1 MADKPQLVHAVPVI
15 AAPVV
20 RTRDGAFVW
29 FTVAYGLLN
38 FGQGVFP
45 PLLPQIMDGLGL
57 QFATVGL
64 LGSAF
69 GLARFVTDLPAGLLT
84 ERRGPLP
91 ILHAGIACLFGGTL
105 LSAWAPSLPFM
116 LLARALVGVGSGL
129 TIVVSILFVMR
140 RGPAASRTR
149 RGNVY
154 EIGVIGGTALS
165 AWLGGHAAAQLGW
178 RSGFV
183 LAALAI
189 LGAWA
194 LTILRLGPA
203 VRELGRPALAAPAA
217 QASVASGGRF
227 PWGAVLAIYLAT
239 FTLAVAWAG
248 GIGTLLPLYGG
259 RALELSTDVLG
270 RTLSIAY
277 AIEAAVLVPVGW
289 AADSLGR
296 VRVLVAGFLL
306 MLAGA
311 ASISATASVAGF
323 GAAATLLIL
332 GLTAWMV
339 PPVLLAERLP
349 GGFRGPAAGVYRL
362 VSDFAYIIAPGSV
375 GWLIGRHGFRA
386 TGLAMAVLFTAA
398 AGVAIAV
405 LGRRPR
411 PA

>member
-1 MADKPQLVHAVPVI
+1 VADKPALAHAV
-15 AAPVV
+15 AAPAAPTA
-20 RTRDGAFVW
+20 RTLDAAFLW

-69 GLARFVTDLPAGLLT
+69 GLARFVIDLPAGLMT
-84 ERRGPLP
+84 ERQGPLAV
-91 ILHAGIACLFGGTL
+91 LHAGIACLLGGTL
-105 LSAWAPSLPFM
+105 LSAWAPSFPFM

-129 TIVVSILFVMR
+129 TIVVSILFIMR

-154 EIGVIGGTALS
+154 EIGVIGGTGLS

-183 LAALAI
+183 VAAAAI
-189 LGAWA
+189 AAAWA
-194 LTILRLGPA
+194 LTALRLGPA
-203 VRELGRPALAAPAA
+203 LRELGAPAPVRPAPDIPR
-217 QASVASGGRF
+217 GRT
-227 PWGAVLAIYLAT
+227 PWRAVLAIYLAT
-239 FTLAVAWAG
+239 FTLAVSWAG

-259 RALELSTDVLG
+259 RALGLPVDALG
-270 RTLSIAY
+270 RVLSVAY
-277 AIEAAVLVPVGW
+277 AIEAVALVPVGW
-289 AADSLGR
+289 AADTLGR
-296 VRVLVAGFLL
+296 VRVLVAGFLV
-306 MLAGA
+306 MLVGA
-311 ASISATASVAGF
+311 AAVPWAAGTAGF
-323 GAAATLLIL
+323 GVAATLLIL
-332 GLTAWMV
+332 GLTTWMV

-349 GGFRGPAAGVYRL
+349 GGFRGPAAGLYRL

-375 GWLIGRHGFRA
+375 GWLIGRHGFRV
-386 TGLAMAVLFTAA
+386 TGLLMAGLVAVA
-398 AGVAIAV
+398 VMVAIPV

-411 PA
+411 AA

>member
-1 MADKPQLVHAVPVI
+1 VADKPALAHAV
-15 AAPVV
+15 AAPAAPAA
-20 RTRDGAFVW
+20 RAWDAAFLW

-57 QFATVGL
+57 EFATVGL

-69 GLARFVTDLPAGLLT
+69 GLARFAVDLPAGLMT
-84 ERRGPLP
+84 ERQGPLAV
-91 ILHAGIACLFGGTL
+91 LHMGIACLLGGTL

-154 EIGVIGGTALS
+154 EIGVIGGTGLS
-165 AWLGGHAAAQLGW
+165 AWLGGQAAAQLGW
-178 RSGFV
+178 RGGFV
-183 LAALAI
+183 VAAAAI
-189 LGAWA
+189 AAAWA
-194 LTILRLGPA
+194 LVALRLGPA
-203 VRELGRPALAAPAA
+203 LRELGAPAPSPRPPA
-217 QASVASGGRF
+217 ATVRNGT

-239 FTLAVAWAG
+239 FTLAVSWAG
-248 GIGTLLPLYGG
+248 GIGTFLPLYGG
-259 RALELSTDVLG
+259 RALGLPADALG
-270 RTLSIAY
+270 RVLSAAY
-277 AIEAAVLVPVGW
+277 AIEAAALVPVGW
-289 AADSLGR
+289 AADTLGR
-296 VRVLVAGFLL
+296 VPVLAAGFLV

-311 ASISATASVAGF
+311 AAVPLTAGTAGF
-323 GAAATLLIL
+323 GVAATLLVL
-332 GLTAWMV
+332 GLTTWMV

-362 VSDFAYIIAPGSV
+362 VSDFAYIIAPGAV
-375 GWLIGRHGFRA
+375 GWSIGRHGFRA
-386 TGLAMAVLFTAA
+386 TGFLMAGL
-398 AGVAIAV
+398 VAVALLVAVPV

-411 PA
+411 AA

>member
-1 MADKPQLVHAVPVI
+1 MADKPALVHAAT
-15 AAPVV
+15 AAPAV

-57 QFATVGL
+57 EFATVGL

-116 LLARALVGVGSGL
+116 LLARALVGIGSGL

-178 RSGFV
+178 RWGFG

-189 LGAWA
+189 LAAWT

-203 VRELGRPALAAPAA
+203 LRELGRPAPVVRASAAP
-217 QASVASGGRF
+217 GGRF
-227 PWGAVLAIYLAT
+227 PWGAVLAIYLAS

-259 RALELSTDVLG
+259 RALGLSTDVLG

-289 AADSLGR
+289 AADALGR

-311 ASISATASVAGF
+311 ASIPATASVAGF

-386 TGLAMAVLFTAA
+386 TGLAMAVLFAA
-398 AGVAIAV
+398 AILVAIAV
-405 LGRRPR
+405 LGRRSPH
-411 PA
+411 A

>member
-1 MADKPQLVHAVPVI
+1 
-15 AAPVV
+15 
-20 RTRDGAFVW
+20 
-29 FTVAYGLLN
+29 
-38 FGQGVFP
+38 
-45 PLLPQIMDGLGL
+45 MDGLGL

-69 GLARFVTDLPAGLLT
+69 GLARFVTDLPAGLMT

-91 ILHAGIACLFGGTL
+91 ILHAGIACLLGGTL
-105 LSAWAPSLPFM
+105 LSAWAPSLPLM

-178 RSGFV
+178 RSGFG

-189 LGAWA
+189 AAAWA
-194 LTILRLGPA
+194 LTILRLGPGA
-203 VRELGRPALAAPAA
+203 PRARSPGAGSPRVRRDRGPAPRGAPCSPSTLPPSPWRWPGPAA
-217 QASVASGGRF
+217 SGPCCRCTAGA
-227 PWGAVLAIYLAT
+227 PWGS
-239 FTLAVAWAG
+239 
-248 GIGTLLPLYGG
+248 P
-259 RALELSTDVLG
+259 TDVLG

-306 MLAGA
+306 MLTGVAFV
-311 ASISATASVAGF
+311 STTASVAGF
-323 GAAATLLIL
+323 GAASTLLIL

-386 TGLAMAVLFTAA
+386 TGLAMAALFAVATL
-398 AGVAIAV
+398 VAIAV